1 MSEDPIKEALNLI
14 PYGFYAVTTSDG
26 EGEVNIMVANW
37 FTQASFAPRLV
48 ALGLQKTSY
57 SHGLVEKGRVFALN
71 IFRKE
76 DERIIKAFTK
86 SRERKPEK
94 VAEAE
99 YELSPNVGC
108 PVLDGAA
115 AYLEVR
121 VNDILDIG
129 GDHDLV
135 VGEVVGAGVAKPGD
149 CSDTLTLP
157 HIGWS
162 YAG

>member
-1 MSEDPIKEALNLI
+1 MSDDPIKDALNLI

-26 EGEVNIMVANW
+26 AGEVNIMVANW
-37 FTQASFAPRLV
+37 FTQTSFTPRMV

-76 DERIIKAFTK
+76 DERLIKAFTK

-94 VAEAE
+94 VKEAD
-99 YELSPNVGC
+99 YSLSPNVRC
-108 PVLDGAA
+108 PVIAGAA

-121 VNDILDIG
+121 VKDIIDIG
-129 GDHDLV
+129 GDHDIV
-135 VGEVVGAGVAKPGD
+135 VGEVVGAGVDKPGD